1 MMPANSLTILSR
13 LALFAISGI
22 VLPACSQSY
31 VVLLEEDEGSV
42 GKVRI
47 TTHEGI
53 TVLEKAREG
62 AKIGGKPGKTF
73 AVSQQQI
80 DQDFGAALAAS
91 PIKPVSFQ
99 LYFKEGGIRL
109 TEASAA
115 DLPKILEEIGRR
127 PAPDISVIGHTD
139 TVGNAQDN
147 ERLSLDRAK
156 TTASL
161 LQKNRLHVIHVTIES
176 HGEKNPLVPTP
187 DNTEEPRNRRVEVTV
202 R

>member
-1 MMPANSLTILSR
+1 MMTTNSINILSR
-13 LALFAISGI
+13 LALFAIMGI
-22 VLPACSQSY
+22 GLSACSPSY
-31 VVLLEEDEGSV
+31 VVLLEDEGRV
-42 GKVRI
+42 GKVQI
-47 TTHEGI
+47 TTPEGT

-62 AKIGGKPGKTF
+62 AEIGGKTGKTF

-115 DLPKILEEIGRR
+115 GLPKILEEIGRR

-139 TVGNAQDN
+139 TIGNDQDN
-147 ERLSLDRAK
+147 QRLSLDRAK

-161 LQKNRLHVIHVTIES
+161 LQQKQSHVINITVES

-187 DNTEEPRNRRVEVTV
+187 DNTDEPRNRRVEVTV